1 MVFLQK
7 TNCASFTGT
16 IYPENVEMDWKTV
29 IFQVFGGLGLFLM
42 GMKIMSEG
50 MQKAAGERLRQIL
63 RILTSNRFI
72 GVLVGFVITAII
84 QSSSATSVMVV
95 GFVNATLMTVQQAI
109 VVELGAAVGTTV
121 TGWIISLNVSAY
133 AMPMI
138 GLGVFIRFFSK
149 DRTKQYVGEVIF
161 GFGILFLGMSAMKNG
176 FAPLRQSDEFINLF
190 KSIDGET
197 FVSVLLGVLV
207 GTVTTAIV
215 QSSSAVVGI
224 TIALASQGL
233 INFDGA
239 LAIVMGSNI
248 GTTITG
254 ILASIGGSTNAKR
267 AALAQTL
274 FKFVGVI
281 LILIVF
287 YPFRDLVD
295 WITPGSAVT
304 NIMVHI
310 AMGHTVFNVLN
321 LIIFLPTVPLLTRA
335 VMAILPDKDSDE
347 CALPERF
354 VNIDYNLIKMPSLGI
369 LESEKELVVMG
380 GLVKKNLELL
390 RQMSINSKSDVEKQC
405 EAIIK
410 NEERIDKYQY
420 YITKFLVTLSSRALA
435 FKDAT
440 KVGNYI
446 SLAHNLEKVA
456 DFTENIATITE
467 KIARK
472 NLTLTDI
479 ARERM
484 NELLDENTEFFCKSV
499 EMLTQGE
506 IVPGYFE
513 DAVLRS
519 VKIKKLIKDAKI
531 EHFDRLRQ
539 KVCKGDAAIHFVD
552 ILNNFD
558 AMRSENF
565 NIAEVVSGKK

>member
-1 MVFLQK
+1 
-7 TNCASFTGT
+7 
-16 IYPENVEMDWKTV
+16 MDWKTV

-63 RILTSNRFI
+63 RILTSNRFV

-138 GLGVFIRFFSK
+138 GFGVFIRFFSK
-149 DRTKQYVGEVIF
+149 ERTKQYVGEIIF

-274 FKFVGVI
+274 FKFIGVI

-295 WITPGSAVT
+295 WITPGSSVS

-310 AMGHTVFNVLN
+310 AMGHTIFNVLN
-321 LIIFLPTVPLLTRA
+321 LIVFLPVVPLLTRI
-335 VMAILPDKDSDE
+335 VTTIFPDKKSE
-347 CALPERF
+347 EYGLPESF
-354 VNIDYNLIKMPSLGI
+354 VNIDYNLIKMPSMGI
-369 LESEKELVVMG
+369 LESEKELVVMA

-390 RQMSINSKSDVEKQC
+390 RGMSINSKDGAEKQC
-405 EAIIK
+405 ESIIK

-435 FKDAT
+435 FKDAA

-456 DFTENIATITE
+456 DYTENIASITE
-467 KIARK
+467 KIVRK
-472 NLTLTDI
+472 KLALTDV
-479 ARERM
+479 ARERI
-484 NELLDENTEFFCKSV
+484 NTLLDENIEFFCKSI
-499 EMLTQGE
+499 EILELGE
-506 IVPGYFE
+506 FVPEHYD
-513 DAVLRS
+513 DAILRS
-519 VKIKKLIKDAKI
+519 MRIKKLIKEAKL
-531 EHFDRLRQ
+531 EHFERLRQ

-558 AMRSENF
+558 AMRSDNF